1 LLAEELQKD
10 GTELARAIKEAALA
24 GDATAMNLWVQRLN
38 PLCEHALPLSSFS
51 LILASPYMSRHSRC
65 SSQYQRGES
74 IQIQER

>member
-1 LLAEELQKD
+1 
-10 GTELARAIKEAALA
+10 
-24 GDATAMNLWVQRLN
+24 MNLWVQRLN